1 MFNFSR
7 KTLTICLFIASVAVP
22 LLGRGPAPCLAASS
36 QALTSGPAASVPES
50 AVSPQRLERISRTY
64 LSVPYKLDCLGEGK
78 APDADPL
85 FTRKYADCQ
94 TLVEQ
99 VLVEAVQPYVGG
111 RDAAIRLIR
120 YRGGEVS
127 LANRYHYCVPDW
139 LEHPWPARDVTGEV
153 GSGHTR
159 STTRTID
166 RAALLHGRGLSGP
179 EAELPVETVRTA
191 YIPRADAPAV
201 LKRIPDGSIIVFVL
215 NRNDIVAGHLG
226 FVFVKHGVPVL
237 RQASQTQHKVIDEPL
252 LAYLERAPKRF
263 IGIQVLQPDVAGLRR

>member
-1 MFNFSR
+1 MH
-7 KTLTICLFIASVAVP
+7 T
-22 LLGRGPAPCLAASS
+22 
-36 QALTSGPAASVPES
+36 PAAGVLES
-50 AVSPQRLERISRTY
+50 AVSPQRLEQISRKY
-64 LSVPYKLDCLGEGK
+64 LGVPYKLDCLGEGK

-99 VLVEAVQPYVGG
+99 VMAEALKDQVGG
-111 RDAAIRLIR
+111 MDAAIRLTR
-120 YRGGEVS
+120 YRGSAVS

-139 LEHPWPARDVTGEV
+139 LEHPWPARDVTAEV
-153 GSGHTR
+153 GKGHTR

-179 EAELPVETVRTA
+179 DADLPAETVRTA
-191 YIPRADAPAV
+191 YIPRAEASSV

-215 NRNDIVAGHLG
+215 GRNDIVAGHLG

-252 LAYLERAPKRF
+252 AAYLGRAPKRF
-263 IGIQVLQPDVAGLRR
+263 IGIQVLQPDVAGLQRR